1 MILFD
6 GVRIPVGKEFAKK
19 ERRRLTWLD
28 ISMLG
33 LLFKHADVSST
44 TVP

>member
-6 GVRIPVGKEFAKK
+6 GVCIPVGKGFAKK

-28 ISMLG
+28 ISTLG

>member
-6 GVRIPVGKEFAKK
+6 GVRIHVGKGFAKK
-19 ERRRLTWLD
+19 TQKTNRLD

>member
-6 GVRIPVGKEFAKK
+6 GVRIPVGKGFAKK
-19 ERRRLTWLD
+19 RRRLTWLD
-28 ISMLG
+28 ISTLG

>member
-19 ERRRLTWLD
+19 KTQKTNWLD
-28 ISMLG
+28 ISTLG